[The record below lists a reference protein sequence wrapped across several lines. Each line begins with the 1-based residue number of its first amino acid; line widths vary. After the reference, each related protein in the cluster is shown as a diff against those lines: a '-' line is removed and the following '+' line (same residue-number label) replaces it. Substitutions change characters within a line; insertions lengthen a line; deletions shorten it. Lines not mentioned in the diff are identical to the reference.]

1 MNCSLSR
8 GTPVTLAPITL
19 SHTWDGGRGH
29 ARASAAVRGLGK
41 SQENQR
47 LVSYGTPF
55 LPYHRLRCHLYQRG
69 EGGLMTTATSEAE
82 LEERGLK
89 GLFIVGGTVKEVIT
103 TPEPQAVREHL
114 SSLLQVKNLVVL
126 LGSGASFHLG
136 SPRTRDL
143 TNEQVL
149 NLIKEAGDE
158 PTSADEALLATIN
171 PTNSGDLEK
180 LLNGLQ
186 LAASLAVQ
194 AGQDA
199 VTMGSGPEAKSYP
212 KDQVDGLRRRV
223 NRALADACRLPKVG
237 EQLDPPFDS
246 DPLLAHRT
254 FLSRLVRSRRVNL
267 PRPQVFTTNYDLII
281 ESALDEL
288 GYPYI
293 DGFSG
298 TVDRRLNLAFY
309 GLDFHRVETTTQS
322 VLARAEGAL
331 YLHKVH
337 GSLNWRSSS
346 DKDRLTGLES
356 LEVRQ
361 SDASADDD
369 ELVLIYPTSAKEG
382 DTLAYPYSDLLRLLG
397 DAVQQEDTAVI
408 VAGYGFADPHI
419 NRLLLRSLATNSALN
434 VLVADPFAVLE
445 DADMAALTSDAQQ
458 RQLSGISVTPK
469 KTAIAALAA
478 ASDSRIAVLTGEHGK
493 FTELARLMPG
503 SSPLGETPTAVA
515 ALIEALEQAAR
526 GSAPP
531 IPGSELL

>member
-1 MNCSLSR
+1 
-8 GTPVTLAPITL
+8 
-19 SHTWDGGRGH
+19 
-29 ARASAAVRGLGK
+29 
-41 SQENQR
+41 
-47 LVSYGTPF
+47 
-55 LPYHRLRCHLYQRG
+55 
-69 EGGLMTTATSEAE
+69 MTTESAGTD
-82 LEERGLK
+82 LEEAGPK
-89 GLFIVGGTVKEVIT
+89 GLFVVGGIVKEVIIDSDPKT
-103 TPEPQAVREHL
+103 LREHL

-136 SPRTRDL
+136 SPKTRDL
-143 TNEQVL
+143 TNQQVL
-149 NLIKEAGDE
+149 GLMNDAGGE
-158 PTSADEALLATIN
+158 PTSEDEALLATIN
-171 PTNSGDLEK
+171 PTDSGDLEK

-194 AGQDA
+194 AGQDS
-199 VTMGSGPEAKSYP
+199 VTLGPGADSRVYP
-212 KDQVDGLRRRV
+212 KEAVDGLRRRI
-223 NRALADACRLPKVG
+223 NRALAEACRLPKAG
-237 EQLDPPFDS
+237 TQLDSPYDNDPF
-246 DPLLAHRT
+246 LAHRT
-254 FLSRLVRSRRVNL
+254 FLSRIIRSRRANL
-267 PRPQVFTTNYDLII
+267 PRPRVFTTNYDLVI

-337 GSLNWRSSS
+337 GSLNWQSSS
-346 DKDRLTGLES
+346 DRDRLTGLES
-356 LEVRQ
+356 LEVKQ
-361 SDASADDD
+361 NDSSAEDE

-434 VLVADPFAVLE
+434 LLVADPFAVLE
-445 DADMAALTSDAQQ
+445 DADMAAVTSDAQQ
-458 RQLSGISVTPK
+458 RQLNDLGVMPK
-469 KTAIAALAA
+469 QTAIAALAK
-478 ASDSRIAVLTGEHGK
+478 ASDSRIAVLTGDHGK

-503 SSPLGETPTAVA
+503 SAPQGETPAAVA
-515 ALIEALEQAAR
+515 AMIEALEQAAR
-526 GSAPP
+526 GIAPP
-531 IPGSELL
+531 MPGSELP

>member
-1 MNCSLSR
+1 
-8 GTPVTLAPITL
+8 
-19 SHTWDGGRGH
+19 
-29 ARASAAVRGLGK
+29 
-41 SQENQR
+41 
-47 LVSYGTPF
+47 
-55 LPYHRLRCHLYQRG
+55 
-69 EGGLMTTATSEAE
+69 MTADSTEKE
-82 LEERGLK
+82 LEDVDAK
-89 GLFIVGGTVKEVIT
+89 GLLIVGGSVKEVIT
-103 TPEPQAVREHL
+103 TSEPQAVREYL

-136 SPRTRDL
+136 SPKTRDL

-149 NLIKEAGDE
+149 ELIKEAGGE
-158 PTSADEALLATIN
+158 PAEEDEALLATIN
-171 PTNSGDLEK
+171 PTDSGDLET

-186 LAASLAVQ
+186 LAASLATQ

-199 VTMGSGPEAKSYP
+199 VTLGSGSAAQSYP
-212 KDQVDGLRRRV
+212 KEQVDGLRQRV
-223 NRALADACRLPKVG
+223 NRALAEACRLPKEG
-237 EQLDPPFDS
+237 RHLDAPFDT

-254 FLSRLVRSRRVNL
+254 FLSRIVRSRRANL
-267 PRPQVFTTNYDLII
+267 PRPRVFTTNYDLVI

-322 VLARAEGAL
+322 VVARAEGAL

-337 GSLNWRSSS
+337 GSLNWRSST
-346 DKDRLTGLES
+346 DRDRLTGLES
-356 LEVRQ
+356 LEVKQ
-361 SDASADDD
+361 SDAPAEVD

-397 DAVQQEDTAVI
+397 DAVQQEDTAVL

-434 VLVADPFAVLE
+434 ILVADPFAVLD
-445 DADMAALTSDAQQ
+445 DADMATLTSDAQQ
-458 RQLSGISVTPK
+458 RQLSDIAVTPK

-493 FTELARLMPG
+493 FTELARLIPG
-503 SSPLGETPTAVA
+503 SSPQGEAPTAVA
-515 ALIEALEQAAR
+515 SLIEALEQAAR

>member
-1 MNCSLSR
+1 MTIEHIDVESDEM
-8 GTPVTLAPITL
+8 AP
-19 SHTWDGGRGH
+19 
-29 ARASAAVRGLGK
+29 
-41 SQENQR
+41 
-47 LVSYGTPF
+47 
-55 LPYHRLRCHLYQRG
+55 
-69 EGGLMTTATSEAE
+69 
-82 LEERGLK
+82 K

-103 TPEPQAVREHL
+103 TPEPQAIRDYL

-136 SPRTRDL
+136 SPKTRDL

-149 NLIKEAGDE
+149 ELIKVADDE
-158 PTSADEALLATIN
+158 PTAFDQALLSTIN
-171 PTNSGDLEK
+171 PTDSGDLEK

-186 LAASLAVQ
+186 LAGSLAEQ
-194 AGQDA
+194 AGQES
-199 VTMGSGPEAKSYP
+199 VTLGSGTSTTSYP
-212 KDQVDGLRRRV
+212 KEQVNGLRQRI
-223 NRALADACRLPKVG
+223 NRALAAACRLPKAG
-237 EQLDPPFDS
+237 ESLSPPFDA

-254 FLSRLVRSRRVNL
+254 FLSRIIRSRRGNL
-267 PRPQVFTTNYDLII
+267 PRPRVFTTNYDLVI

-309 GLDFHRVETTTQS
+309 GLDFHRIETTTQS

-337 GSLNWRSSS
+337 GSLNWRSSTNH
-346 DKDRLTGLES
+346 DRLTGLES
-356 LEVRQ
+356 LEVKQ
-361 SDASADDD
+361 KDGPAEGDD
-369 ELVLIYPTSAKEG
+369 LVLIYPTSAKEG

-397 DAVQQEDTAVI
+397 DAVQQDDTAVI

-419 NRLLLRSLATNSALN
+419 NRLLLRSLATNSALS

-445 DADMAALTSDAQQ
+445 DADMAGMTADLQQ
-458 RQLSGISVTPK
+458 QQLSDTGVTPK
-469 KTAIAALAA
+469 QTAIAALAT

-493 FTELARLMPG
+493 FTQLARLMPG
-503 SSPLGETPTAVA
+503 DSPQGETPTAVA
-515 ALIEALEQAAR
+515 SLIEALERAAR

-531 IPGSELL
+531 IPGSELP

>member
-1 MNCSLSR
+1 
-8 GTPVTLAPITL
+8 
-19 SHTWDGGRGH
+19 
-29 ARASAAVRGLGK
+29 
-41 SQENQR
+41 
-47 LVSYGTPF
+47 
-55 LPYHRLRCHLYQRG
+55 
-69 EGGLMTTATSEAE
+69 MTTESTETELKEA
-82 LEERGLK
+82 GAK

-103 TPEPQAVREHL
+103 NSEATAVRDHL

-143 TNEQVL
+143 TNGQVL
-149 NLIKEAGDE
+149 DLVKEAGSE
-158 PTSADEALLATIN
+158 PTPEDEALLATIN
-171 PTNSGDLEK
+171 PTDSGDLEK

-186 LAASLAVQ
+186 LAVSLAAQ
-194 AGQDA
+194 AGQAA
-199 VTMGSGPEAKSYP
+199 VTLGSGADAKSFP
-212 KDQVDGLRRRV
+212 KEDVEGLRQRI
-223 NRALADACRLPKVG
+223 NRALADACRLPKEAG
-237 EQLDPPFDS
+237 SLNPPFDT
-246 DPLLAHRT
+246 DPFLAHRT
-254 FLSRLVRSRRVNL
+254 FLARVVRSRRANL
-267 PRPQVFTTNYDLII
+267 PRPRIFTTNYDLVV

-337 GSLNWRSSS
+337 GSLNWRSSTNT
-346 DKDRLTGLES
+346 DRLTGLES
-356 LEVRQ
+356 LEVKQ
-361 SDASADDD
+361 SDDSAEAD

-445 DADMAALTSDAQQ
+445 DPDIAALTSDAHQ
-458 RQLSGISVTPK
+458 RQLDDLGVTPK
-469 KTAIAALAA
+469 QTAIAALAKA
-478 ASDSRIAVLTGEHGK
+478 GDPRIAVLTGEHGK

-503 SSPLGETPTAVA
+503 SSPRGEAPTAVA

-526 GSAPP
+526 GSGPP